1 MASGAT
7 PAHQAD
13 GRVCPADDHC
23 VVLGG
28 ELEGFAVHDTGA
40 ERDGHVRDVGGAA
53 VSLRRVAVVESLSPE
68 VVSPDG
74 QTAWDR
80 AAAVS
85 GVLDVES
92 KGVFAGE
99 VHACGNVAFT
109 GCVDDVCWD
118 IFRAAAF
125 ATGGRIAVD
134 AGAVRV
140 DGKAAIEAWFVD
152 ADWVVAVPGCGGPG
166 GDDLLAGF
174 GVVAWFLGVADG
186 GWGFAAD
193 EAAGEGA
200 VEFIPAIG

>member
-1 MASGAT
+1 
-7 PAHQAD
+7 
-13 GRVCPADDHC
+13 
-23 VVLGG
+23 VLRG
-28 ELEGFAVHDTGA
+28 ELEGFAVHDAGA
-40 ERDGHVRDVGGAA
+40 EGYGHVRNVGGAA
-53 VSLRRVAVVESLSPE
+53 VALRHEAVVESLSPE
-68 VVSPDG
+68 VVGPDG

-85 GVLDVES
+85 GVFDVES

-99 VHACGNVAFT
+99 VHTRCDVALT
-109 GCVDDVCWD
+109 GRVDDVYRD
-118 IFRAAAF
+118 VFRVAAF
-125 ATGGRIAVD
+125 VAGGSIAVN
-134 AGAVRV
+134 AGTVGV

-174 GVVAWFLGVADG
+174 GVVVWFLGVADG